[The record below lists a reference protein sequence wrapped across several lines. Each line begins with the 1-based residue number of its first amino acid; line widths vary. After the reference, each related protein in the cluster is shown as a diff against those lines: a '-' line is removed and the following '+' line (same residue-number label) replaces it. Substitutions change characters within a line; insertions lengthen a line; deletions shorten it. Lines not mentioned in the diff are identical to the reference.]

1 MILGYWATRG
11 KIPIGTE
18 ENRTLYSFPPDGD
31 YCAVFE
37 TGSIVIVDV
46 DDYNH
51 QTGEIDDPVRG
62 KPRSEAVIEFLNSC
76 NYRYNGIR
84 TEKGVHL
91 EFRFPSGFEITA
103 NKNNWFCPLGVK
115 IEVKVTK
122 PVELV
127 VVNGI
132 ERRCFKGSIGDSG
145 IDELPPALWP
155 IQKSR
160 DKPFSMDFSAGDRNN
175 RLSAYALHLPKHGI
189 SAEETVRIVRSMN
202 QFILE
207 DPLDDSEIDLILRE
221 ETLQKIRSNEQF
233 QQEKNLTQVQIG
245 KEVIDHFG
253 IVTVQGQMYRYRAG
267 VYLPVEE
274 DLIGSYIRKLH
285 PTVKTSLKN
294 ESLDYIADVT
304 FRETVQEENH
314 LVNVRN
320 GLLDI
325 GADGTVS
332 LYPHSKE
339 IISFRQF
346 HAVFDPAANSDILK
360 NTLNKFFDQ
369 DQEQIY
375 LFKQLLGYLLM
386 NHTDFQKAFFFVGS
400 PSSGKSKILNM
411 ITAFCGRENVSN
423 LTLKELDDRFRAVG
437 IVGKSANINADLEKA
452 KILTSGNFK
461 SFVTGDAVTLERKY
475 GKPFSYGSTAK
486 LIFASN
492 QFPDFSKDPEG
503 IHRRVIV
510 FPCNH
515 VFSKTAPDF
524 NPRIDQDLQSEET
537 LSTVLNMA
545 VEGYTSL
552 IKQNGFIATKATEQA
567 VEDFRCDLNN
577 VYRWVKETEKDA
589 AELLQE
595 PIRLDSGGL
604 YMDYMAFCISA
615 GEEAKP
621 QREFSRSICQE
632 FGFATTTKRHRY
644 SGKRCQYFTK
654 KK

>member
-18 ENRTLYSFPPDGD
+18 ETRILYSTPPEGD

-37 TGSIVIVDV
+37 TGSVVIVDV

-51 QTGEIDDPVRG
+51 QTGEVDQPVRG
-62 KPRSEAVIEFLNSC
+62 KPRSEAVIEFLDSC
-76 NYRYNGIR
+76 GYRYNGIR
-84 TEKGVHL
+84 TENGVHL
-91 EFRFPSGFEITA
+91 EFRSPSEFEITA
-103 NKNNWFCPLGVK
+103 NKNNWFCPLGIK

-132 ERRCFKGSIGDSG
+132 KRQCFKGTIGDPA

-155 IQKSR
+155 IQKSK
-160 DKPFSMDFSAGDRNN
+160 DKPFCMDFSAGDRNN

-189 SAEETVRIVRSMN
+189 SAEETVRIIRGMN
-202 QFILE
+202 RYVLE
-207 DPLDDSEIDLILRE
+207 DPLEDSEMDLILRE

-233 QQEKNLTQVQIG
+233 QQEKNLTQMQIG
-245 KEVIDHFG
+245 QEVIDQFG
-253 IVTVQGQMYRYRAG
+253 IVTVQGQMYRYRSG

-304 FRETVQEENH
+304 FRESVQEESH

-320 GLLDI
+320 GLLSV
-325 GADGTVS
+325 GADGTVI
-332 LYPHSKE
+332 LHPHSKE
-339 IISFRQF
+339 VISFRQF
-346 HAVFDPAANSDILK
+346 HAVYNPSIRSKVLE

-369 DQEQIY
+369 DQEQIQ
-375 LFKQLLGYLLM
+375 LFKQMLGYLLM
-386 NHTDFQKAFFFVGS
+386 NHTDFQKSFFFVGS

-437 IVGKSANINADLEKA
+437 IVGKSANINADLENA
-452 KILTSGNFK
+452 KIVTSGNFK
-461 SFVTGDAVTLERKY
+461 SFVTGDSVTLERKY
-475 GKPFSYGSTAK
+475 GKPFSYGNTAK

-515 VFSKTAPDF
+515 VFSKADPDF
-524 NPRIDQDLQSEET
+524 NPRIDYDLQSEET
-537 LSTVLNMA
+537 LSALLNMA
-545 VEGYTSL
+545 IEGYTSL
-552 IKQNGFIATKATEQA
+552 IAQNGFITTTATEQA
-567 VEDFRCDLNN
+567 AEEFRCDLNN
-577 VYRWVKETEKDA
+577 VYRWVKETGKDA

-595 PIRLDSGGL
+595 PIKLDSSGL

-615 GEEAKP
+615 GEEAKS
-621 QREFSRSICQE
+621 QREFSKSICQE
-632 FGFATTTKRHRY
+632 FGFSTTTKRNRY
-644 SGKRCQYFTK
+644 TGKRCQYFTPK
-654 KK
+654 K

>member
-18 ENRTLYSFPPDGD
+18 ENRTLHSFPPDGD
-31 YCAVFE
+31 HCAVFE
-37 TGSIVIVDV
+37 TGSIIIVDV

-51 QTGEIDDPVRG
+51 QTGEIEEPVRG
-62 KPRSEAVIEFLNSC
+62 KPRSEAVIEFLN
-76 NYRYNGIR
+76 NYGYRYNGIR

-91 EFRFPSGFEITA
+91 EFRFPTGFEITA
-103 NKNNWFCPLGVK
+103 NKNNWFCPLGMK

-132 ERRCFKGSIGDSG
+132 ERQCFKGAIGDPG

-155 IQKSR
+155 IQKSK
-160 DKPFSMDFSAGDRNN
+160 DKPFCMDFSAGDRNN

-189 SAEETVRIVRSMN
+189 SAEETVQIIRGMN
-202 QFILE
+202 RYILE
-207 DPLDDSEIDLILRE
+207 DPLDETELDVILRE

-233 QQEKNLTQVQIG
+233 QQEKKLTQVQIG
-245 KEVIDHFG
+245 KEVIDQFG
-253 IVTVQGQMYRYRAG
+253 IVTVQGQMFQYKAG

-285 PTVKTSLKN
+285 PTVKTALKN

-304 FRETVQEENH
+304 FREAVQEEVH

-320 GLLDI
+320 GLLKI
-325 GADGTVS
+325 ETDGTVN
-332 LYPHSKE
+332 LLPHSKDV
-339 IISFRQF
+339 ISFRQF
-346 HAVFDPAANSDILK
+346 HAFYDPSARSEVLNT
-360 NTLNKFFDQ
+360 TLNKFFDQ
-369 DQEQIY
+369 DQDQVQ
-375 LFKQLLGYLLM
+375 LFKQMLGYLLM

-437 IVGKSANINADLEKA
+437 IVGKSANINADLEKVR
-452 KILTSGNFK
+452 IMTSGNFK

-475 GKPFSYGSTAK
+475 GKPFSYSSTAK

-492 QFPDFSKDPEG
+492 QFPDFSKDSEG

-515 VFSKTAPDF
+515 VFSKTDSDF
-524 NPRIDQDLQSEET
+524 NPRIDQDLQSEEA

-545 VEGYTSL
+545 VEGYTNL
-552 IKQNGFIATKATEQA
+552 IRQNGFITTRATEQA
-567 VEDFRCDLNN
+567 TEDFRCDLNN
-577 VYRWVKETEKDA
+577 VYRWVKETGKDVS
-589 AELLQE
+589 ELLQE
-595 PIRLDSGGL
+595 PIKLDSGGL

-615 GEEAKP
+615 GEEPKS
-621 QREFSRSICQE
+621 QRDYSKSICNE
-632 FGFATTTKRHRY
+632 FGLTTTTKRHRY
-644 SGKRCQYFTK
+644 SGKRCQYFTLK
-654 KK
+654 K